1 MNIPPK
7 ARVAPPLGLGIVLTV
22 AEHQVSVMLDEMAIP
37 LLVQGA
43 EIHREKMIEEFKKLP
58 GCVLFG
64 VDSFWQGVDVQ
75 GEALASVIITKLPFR
90 VPDTPIAEAREQ
102 VVKSRG
108 GNAFLELSEPEAC
121 LKLRQGFGRLI
132 RSASDRGIVV
142 ILDPRILSKP
152 YGRTFLGSLPDC
164 PRVVDVLPQEEI
176 VPVGEA
182 VP

>member
-1 MNIPPK
+1 MEK
-7 ARVAPPLGLGIVLTV
+7 TRGRAFVLFTSVELMRRVAATLRPWF
-22 AEHQVSVMLDEMAIP
+22 DEMAIP
-37 LLVQGA
+37 LLVQGDA
-43 EIHREKMIEEFKKLP
+43 IHREKLIEEFKKRP
-58 GCVLFG
+58 GSVLFG
-64 VDSFWQGVDVQ
+64 VDSFWQGVDVR

-108 GNAFLELSEPEAC
+108 GNAFMELSVPEAC

-164 PRVVDVLPQEEI
+164 PRVFDVLPQEEI